1 MSTAERKEREKESRK
16 ESIID
21 AARKIFFEKGLL
33 LSTMDEIAETAE
45 LAKGTLYLYYRSKED
60 LYLAVMMRGLLIL
73 RTMFE
78 QVIEKNLSSVHTLY
92 EFSKTYTEFYRI
104 HTGYFRM
111 LHFFNTPQ
119 FHKQVSDDMMTAC
132 DAINQSLW
140 NLAIDVMKR
149 GMAEH
154 VIRNDINPV
163 EIALILWS
171 NATTLL
177 MRIDY
182 QYDLWKRKMN
192 VDLNDTLT
200 MSNILFLESVLTDR
214 GKKELQAIVN

>member
-1 MSTAERKEREKESRK
+1 
-16 ESIID
+16 
-21 AARKIFFEKGLL
+21 
-33 LSTMDEIAETAE
+33 
-45 LAKGTLYLYYRSKED
+45 
-60 LYLAVMMRGLLIL
+60 
-73 RTMFE
+73 
-78 QVIEKNLSSVHTLY
+78 
-92 EFSKTYTEFYRI
+92 
-104 HTGYFRM
+104 M